1 MANYKLPPR
10 QKMIN
15 LLYIILIAM
24 LAINISSDVLDG
36 FHTASRD
43 MEANVKALKGYNGAL
58 MKLAAQK
65 GNGSLAEELYAE
77 ATRLTGLTE
86 ELRAELKAETAKN
99 SLTEKGM
106 DADDNL
112 NAVETVMLGENA
124 KNAGRLKAAMESLK
138 ATCLKM
144 NGNDDAKAMVES
156 LLNTEATGKSWE
168 EDHFANLPVI
178 GAEMMLNKVEKD
190 AWLAVN
196 ETLKELG
203 AVQTDSLKKVET
215 APETNIDNQLLRALV
230 AQLERQNTRKEAAGN
245 VVKANDGSIKAVVLT
260 ENKAPLFANFEN
272 VLNITVASADKGAV
286 KVELSGGKV
295 KKAGKHYVAIP
306 DGKTAEAMLTV
317 SQNGKVLTRQ
327 NYRVM
332 QLPAPTPYLTYRTE
346 NGKLRE
352 YRSNVPLNRKELA
365 TLTEVLLD
373 MEAGVDTGEQVNG
386 FDMVVIKNGNK
397 TVITEHANSGK
408 LTDNMKRVIA
418 GVVKGDKL
426 FFTNITVKGKMTP
439 ERQVASINVI
449 AM

>member
-58 MKLAAQK
+58 MKLAAQQGK
-65 GNGSLAEELYAE
+65 GSQAEELYAE
-77 ATRLTGLTE
+77 VARLTGLTE

-99 SLTEKGM
+99 SLTESGM

-112 NAVETVMLGENA
+112 NAVETVMLGDNA
-124 KNAGRLKAAMESLK
+124 QNAGRLKAAMESLK
-138 ATCLKM
+138 AACLKM
-144 NGNDDAKAMVES
+144 TENGDVQKMLES
-156 LLNTEATGKSWE
+156 LLSTEAAGKSWE

-178 GAEMMLNKVEKD
+178 GAQMMLNKVEKD

-203 AVQTDSLKKVET
+203 GVQTDSLKAVEPAT
-215 APETNIDNQLLRALV
+215 ETNIDNQLLQALV
-230 AQLERQNTRKEAAGN
+230 AQLERQNAQKEATSN
-245 VVKANDGSIKAVVLT
+245 VVKADDGSIKAVVLT

-272 VLNITVASADKGAV
+272 VLNITVATADKGAV
-286 KVELSGGKV
+286 KVELTGGKV

-306 DGKTAEAMLTV
+306 DGKTAEATLTV

-327 NYRVM
+327 TYRVM

-346 NGKLRE
+346 SGKLRE

-408 LTDNMKRVIA
+408 LTESMKRVIA
-418 GVVKGDKL
+418 GVVKGDRL
-426 FFTNITVKGKMTP
+426 FFTNITVKGKLTP
-439 ERQVASINVI
+439 ERQVASVNVI

>member
-58 MKLAAQK
+58 MKLAAQQGK
-65 GNGSLAEELYAE
+65 GSQAEELYAE
-77 ATRLTGLTE
+77 AARLTGLTE

-99 SLTEKGM
+99 SLTESGM

-112 NAVETVMLGENA
+112 NAVETVMLGDNA
-124 KNAGRLKAAMESLK
+124 QNAGRLKSAMESLK
-138 ATCLKM
+138 AVCLKM
-144 NGNDDAKAMVES
+144 TENGDVQAMVES
-156 LLNTEATGKSWE
+156 LLSTEAAGKSWE

-178 GAEMMLNKVEKD
+178 GAQMMLNKVEKD

-203 AVQTDSLKKVET
+203 GVQTDSLKAIEP
-215 APETNIDNQLLRALV
+215 ASETNIDNQLLQALV
-230 AQLERQNTRKEAAGN
+230 AQLERQNAQKEAAGN
-245 VVKANDGSIKAVVLT
+245 VVKADDGSIKAVVLT

-272 VLNITVASADKGAV
+272 VLNITVATADKGAV
-286 KVELSGGKV
+286 KVELTGGKV
-295 KKAGKHYVAIP
+295 KKTGKHYVAVP
-306 DGKTAEAMLTV
+306 DGKTAEAILTV

-327 NYRVM
+327 TYRVM
-332 QLPAPTPYLTYRTE
+332 QLPAPTPYLTYCTE
-346 NGKLRE
+346 SGKLRE

-373 MEAGVDTGEQVNG
+373 MEAGVNTGEQVNG

-408 LTDNMKRVIA
+408 LTESMKRVIA

-426 FFTNITVKGKMTP
+426 FFTNITVKGKLTP
-439 ERQVASINVI
+439 ERQVASVNVI

>member
-1 MANYKLPPR
+1 
-10 QKMIN
+10 
-15 LLYIILIAM
+15 
-24 LAINISSDVLDG
+24 
-36 FHTASRD
+36 
-43 MEANVKALKGYNGAL
+43 
-58 MKLAAQK
+58 
-65 GNGSLAEELYAE
+65 
-77 ATRLTGLTE
+77 
-86 ELRAELKAETAKN
+86 
-99 SLTEKGM
+99 
-106 DADDNL
+106 
-112 NAVETVMLGENA
+112 
-124 KNAGRLKAAMESLK
+124 MESLK
-138 ATCLKM
+138 AACLKM
-144 NGNDDAKAMVES
+144 NGNGDAKAMVES
-156 LLNTEATGKSWE
+156 LLNTEATDKSWE